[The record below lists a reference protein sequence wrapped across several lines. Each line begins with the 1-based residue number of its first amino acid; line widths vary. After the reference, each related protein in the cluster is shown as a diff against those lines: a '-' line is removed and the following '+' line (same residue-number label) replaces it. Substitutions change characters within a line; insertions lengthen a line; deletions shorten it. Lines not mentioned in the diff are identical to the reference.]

1 MVQLAVVNENGGA
14 VGQLFLIYAAAE
26 TYDFTEDR
34 YAALTQAVKDSGEFP
49 GGVGFLMISGFSLI
63 FN

>member
-1 MVQLAVVNENGGA
+1 MHQIPPDSDVAMVQLAVVNESGGA

-34 YAALTQAVKDSGEFP
+34 V
-49 GGVGFLMISGFSLI
+49 
-63 FN
+63 